1 MFGIWQNCWREYMS
15 VELTRADPVLIFL
28 EFAFAF
34 WMRRRPDL
42 FARFFSLRWFEG
54 FLIGGNAEKE
64 QRNPPPWLV
73 SILSWVGLV
82 GILGAIAEMGIWLA
96 LIAKGFLVY

>member
-1 MFGIWQNCWREYMS
+1 MS
-15 VELTRADPVLIFL
+15 VELTLADPVFILL

-42 FARFFSLRWFEG
+42 FARFLSLRWLQG
-54 FLIGGNAEKE
+54 FLIGGNTEKE

-73 SILSWVGLV
+73 SLFSGMGLV
-82 GILGAIAEMGIWLA
+82 GILGATAEMGIWLA
-96 LIAKGFLVY
+96 LIAKGYRVY